1 MEFSKNKCTDKM
13 LVCCKTFGKD
23 ASFAAIVKPDTIT
36 CIYNVNEIM
45 TIQCFDV
52 IVIVLFKRSYW
63 EFW

>member
-1 MEFSKNKCTDKM
+1 M

>member
-1 MEFSKNKCTDKM
+1 M

-23 ASFAAIVKPDTIT
+23 ASCAANVKPDTIT

-63 EFW
+63 EFL